1 MTCLKPKPNPH
12 CFLRPTEK
20 VFGREVLW
28 RLETVYLVDIASD
41 SSKQAQLE
49 ASYLLASRSLVKC
62 LLVLFGLDPLR
73 VSTLYP
79 IDCDRERERET
90 LYIYPIALVLS
101 SSMFAIIYHPYCG
114 WLISPFFFV
123 SRLVSRHQL
132 AGSSPAHPLVVP
144 PEGLLGPSGCR
155 SRHRLPGLESHHGR
169 ASERLPGLC
178 AVGTPGHVA
187 G

>member
-1 MTCLKPKPNPH
+1 M
-12 CFLRPTEK
+12 
-20 VFGREVLW
+20 W
-28 RLETVYLVDIASD
+28 RLETFYFVDIASD
-41 SSKQAQLE
+41 ISKQAQLE
-49 ASYLLASRSLVKC
+49 VNYLLASRSLVKC
-62 LLVLFGLDPLR
+62 LLVSCGLVPFMRFYL
-73 VSTLYP
+73 VLYP
-79 IDCDRERERET
+79 IDCDREMRERERERDIVF
-90 LYIYPIALVLS
+90 IYPIALVLS
-101 SSMFAIIYHPYCG
+101 PSMFAIIYHPYCG

>member
-79 IDCDRERERET
+79 IDCDRERERDIV
-90 LYIYPIALVLS
+90 YIPNCIGSILIHVCYHLS
-101 SSMFAIIYHPYCG
+101 SLL
-114 WLISPFFFV
+114 WLADFPVFFV
-123 SRLVSRHQL
+123 CQ
-132 AGSSPAHPLVVP
+132 
-144 PEGLLGPSGCR
+144 
-155 SRHRLPGLESHHGR
+155 
-169 ASERLPGLC
+169 
-178 AVGTPGHVA
+178 GTN
-187 G
+187 

>member
-49 ASYLLASRSLVKC
+49 VNYLLASRSLVKC
-62 LLVLFGLDPLR
+62 LLVSCGLVPFMRFYL
-73 VSTLYP
+73 VLYP
-79 IDCDRERERET
+79 IDCDREIRERQRERET
-90 LYIYPIALVLS
+90 LYLYTQLVLS
-101 SSMFAIIYHPYCG
+101 PSMFANYHLSSSLLWLADFPVLLFVKAPTS
-114 WLISPFFFV
+114 WLISTTPH
-123 SRLVSRHQL
+123 RCTTT
-132 AGSSPAHPLVVP
+132 

-155 SRHRLPGLESHHGR
+155 SRH
-169 ASERLPGLC
+169 
-178 AVGTPGHVA
+178 
-187 G
+187 